1 MSQSVPPP
9 PGGNPYA
16 GGPGGDAAQQP
27 YPGGPGTAP
36 AGQQP
41 YPGGPGADPSAQQ
54 PFPQYG
60 APVQPPAP
68 ARGNVGLGLLAA
80 LVAAL
85 VGAGV
90 YGGIGGAI
98 EREIGFVAVGVGLLV
113 GFAAGKVGGRNPLL
127 QGASVLL
134 AAGAVYLGQLV
145 TIAVL
150 FAKMGEASFTEI
162 FFQNFG
168 EVMELWKLAAKGMTY
183 VALGVGALAG
193 FAGAKKGAA

>member
-27 YPGGPGTAP
+27 YPGGPGTGP
-36 AGQQP
+36 A
-41 YPGGPGADPSAQQ
+41 AQQ

-68 ARGNVGLGLLAA
+68 ARDNVGLGLLAA

-98 EREIGFVAVGVGLLV
+98 EREIGYAAVGVGLLV

-127 QGASVLL
+127 QGASVVL

-145 TIAVL
+145 TIAVIL
-150 FAKMGEASFTEI
+150 SKLGEGSFTEI

-168 EVMELWKLAAKGMTY
+168 EVMELWKMAADGMTW
-183 VALGVGALAG
+183 VFLGIGALTG